1 MKHLQ
6 HVSGVRPSAYWL
18 STLTIDALHCAI
30 VITIVVILF
39 AAFQLEEFSGEGLGA
54 VTVVMVKVTCT
65 SNSSQYLVYVHM
77 IFHIQITTC
86 LSGIPLIYLSSF
98 IFSDGLIAYAV
109 LIFVLFFLTSQV
121 CMYITNTHTF
131 VHINTLTKQCVMHN
145 SISVRAHVHPYFK
158 RLHVVCCFCRHAAPY
173 LLNITISHLC

>member
-39 AAFQLEEFSGEGLGA
+39 AAFQLEEFSGEGLAA

-65 SNSSQYLVYVHM
+65 CNSSPQYLVYVCTYD
-77 IFHIQITTC
+77 ISYPDNYLPEWSSSD
-86 LSGIPLIYLSSF
+86 LSLFIY
-98 IFSDGLIAYAV
+98 
-109 LIFVLFFLTSQV
+109 FL
-121 CMYITNTHTF
+121 
-131 VHINTLTKQCVMHN
+131 
-145 SISVRAHVHPYFK
+145 
-158 RLHVVCCFCRHAAPY
+158 
-173 LLNITISHLC
+173 